1 MSDAASSSSPH
12 PFVGSGPNGTLTEVD
27 ARTLLDEQAHS
38 GLSFQ
43 HFAFARGLSPQRLS
57 WWKSKFEG
65 KHPPRAARRPRGKK
79 PRPAASPRFVPVV
92 AAGTAPLT
100 RRTAPT
106 AAIVPT
112 ARGAYELALGGA
124 LTLRIPHDFADDT
137 LARIVRVLQ
146 GAR

>member
-1 MSDAASSSSPH
+1 MSDAAPSSSPH
-12 PFVGSGPNGTLTEVD
+12 PFLGSGPNGTLTEVD

-79 PRPAASPRFVPVV
+79 PRPAASPRFIPVF
-92 AAGTAPLT
+92 ANTAPLT
-100 RRTAPT
+100 RGAAPT
-106 AAIVPT
+106 AAIVPA
-112 ARGAYELALGGA
+112 ARSAYELALGGA

-146 GAR
+146 EAR

>member
-12 PFVGSGPNGTLTEVD
+12 PFVGSGPNGTLTEID

-79 PRPAASPRFVPVV
+79 PRPAASPRFIPVV
-92 AAGTAPLT
+92 AAATAPLT
-100 RRTAPT
+100 RR
-106 AAIVPT
+106 IVP
-112 ARGAYELALGGA
+112 AVRSAYELALGGA